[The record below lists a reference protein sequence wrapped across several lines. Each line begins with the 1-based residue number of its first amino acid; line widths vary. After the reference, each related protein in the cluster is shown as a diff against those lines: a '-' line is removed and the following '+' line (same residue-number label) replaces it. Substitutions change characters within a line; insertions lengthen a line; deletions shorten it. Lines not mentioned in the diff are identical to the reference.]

1 MGRAISS
8 FDMQD
13 LQTKVFSSLYLQALI
28 VCHRVWL
35 GIFFVVSILL
45 YIYKGLSLPYRNAGL
60 GFELTF
66 LVVYAM
72 IDWGRLYLGSLGNL
86 TETAK
91 PLAVFVVLSLP
102 LSLPTCFSSASK
114 PTSSMLTR
122 ASTSLHSFSSVLKRF
137 WAQAPCLSS
146 PKHPPSRGSGS
157 NISNR
162 HQHQPTPTNTNQHQP
177 TPTNTNQR

>member
-1 MGRAISS
+1 M
-8 FDMQD
+8 
-13 LQTKVFSSLYLQALI
+13 
-28 VCHRVWL
+28 CHRVWL

-102 LSLPTCFSSASK
+102 LIFANVFFLRLQTYVLNVDEGLNIIALVLLCLEAVLGTGTMLVVSK
-114 PTSSMLTR
+114 
-122 ASTSLHSFSSVLKRF
+122 ASSV
-137 WAQAPCLSS
+137 
-146 PKHPPSRGSGS
+146 
-157 NISNR
+157 
-162 HQHQPTPTNTNQHQP
+162 
-177 TPTNTNQR
+177 